1 MQITIF
7 AKKRTN
13 KEGRVFY
20 NFLST
25 LARKDGTEQ
34 PVSVKFGGDAKEPK
48 PEDCPMNIVF
58 QREDANIAKRA
69 YTDTNTGE
77 LKTAY
82 TLWVKAYSLGE
93 PYIDHSLDEFAE

>member
-1 MQITIF
+1 MEIAIF

-25 LARKDGTEQ
+25 LTRKDGTEQ
-34 PVSVKFGGDAKEPK
+34 PVTVKFGGDAKEPR

-58 QREDANIAKRA
+58 NREDANAAKRT
-69 YTDTNTGE
+69 YTDSQTGE
-77 LKTAY
+77 LKVAY
-82 TLWVKAYSLGE
+82 TLWLKAYTIGE
-93 PYIDHSLDEFAE
+93 AYVDHSLDEFAG

>member
-25 LARKDGTEQ
+25 LKRKDGTEQ
-34 PVSVKFGGDAKEPK
+34 PVTVKFGGDAKVPNS
-48 PEDCPMNIVF
+48 EDCPMNIVF
-58 QREDANIAKRA
+58 QREDANVARRT
-69 YTDTNTGE
+69 YTDEQTGE
-77 LKTAY
+77 LKVAY
-82 TLWVKAYSLGE
+82 TLWLKAYSIGDA
-93 PYIDHSLDEFAE
+93 YVDHSLDEFAD

>member
-1 MQITIF
+1 MEIAIF

-25 LARKDGTEQ
+25 LKRKDGTEQ
-34 PVSVKFGGDAKEPK
+34 PVTVKFGGDAKEPK

-58 QREDANIAKRA
+58 RREDANAAKRT
-69 YTDTNTGE
+69 YTDEQTGE

-82 TLWVKAYSLGE
+82 TLWLKAYRIGE
-93 PYIDHSLDEFAE
+93 PYIDHSLDEFAD